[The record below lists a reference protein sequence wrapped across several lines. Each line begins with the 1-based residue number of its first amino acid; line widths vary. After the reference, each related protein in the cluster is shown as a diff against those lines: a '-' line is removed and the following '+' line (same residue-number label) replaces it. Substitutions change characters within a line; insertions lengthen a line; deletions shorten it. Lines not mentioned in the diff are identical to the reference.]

1 MHGMHHET
9 GVGQLRRDAGLV
21 EPPRHRVARA
31 PASIW
36 ILQCNPGLG
45 EVSGERTREYRRV
58 ALSNEE
64 TEYAAFPQHR
74 CHRLQRL
81 HRVVDNLE
89 YAVTQHSIR
98 AGLARQPRQLGRV
111 TLHTADE
118 FAHTFV
124 ASPPLQRR
132 QRIRTRVDDRHP
144 MPFNSE
150 GYGESTGPTT
160 EIDDVQ
166 PSTRINPRP
175 PCQRHPQSL
184 THQRGPQTPPPPIHH
199 QPSSHSPEPPRR
211 ATPYFHPTPTT
222 DLAAHRDQRRQPPHA
237 GPERPAG
244 RTTDHPSTSGP
255 NLPTRCGTVPG
266 RAR

>member
-1 MHGMHHET
+1 MPSPATPASGRRRLRVRRDTAQHPRWTRPPAPATRPRHLALPRRAHSH
-9 GVGQLRRDAGLV
+9 LRRGPAAPTMTRPPPPAAG
-21 EPPRHRVARA
+21 R
-31 PASIW
+31 
-36 ILQCNPGLG
+36 
-45 EVSGERTREYRRV
+45 
-58 ALSNEE
+58 
-64 TEYAAFPQHR
+64 
-74 CHRLQRL
+74 
-81 HRVVDNLE
+81 
-89 YAVTQHSIR
+89 
-98 AGLARQPRQLGRV
+98 
-111 TLHTADE
+111 
-118 FAHTFV
+118 
-124 ASPPLQRR
+124 PPLQRC

-160 EIDDVQ
+160 KIDDVQ

-199 QPSSHSPEPPRR
+199 QPSSHSPEPPHR

-244 RTTDHPSTSGP
+244 RTTDHPPRPAAPTSQHD
-255 NLPTRCGTVPG
+255 
-266 RAR
+266 